1 MMRYRLGVLVF
12 FLELSLGALVA
23 KTMVLVVYHAFYR
36 VLCRD
41 AMRWTLDG
49 FSKGAARFRKT

>member
-1 MMRYRLGVLVF
+1 MLVF